1 MAYKE
6 VKEKAERRF
15 VVLSDISCSR
25 VIRFRELV
33 TWRKRICCHTAFL
46 GFICSF
52 AKKKMLQCWHWNCAA
67 EERGSIFELSDLKW
81 GNVWDTWI
89 QNVMQS
95 LQLICIDGHEGSDD
109 NSVGQVSHTKSYS
122 KVFIKQ
128 ECEPGKLKWFSAHVD
143 WTNIWTWLTKRYLY
157 TG

>member
-33 TWRKRICCHTAFL
+33 TCRKRICCHTAFL

-52 AKKKMLQCWHWNCAA
+52 GK
-67 EERGSIFELSDLKW
+67 
-81 GNVWDTWI
+81 
-89 QNVMQS
+89 
-95 LQLICIDGHEGSDD
+95 
-109 NSVGQVSHTKSYS
+109 KSYHVGTETALQ
-122 KVFIKQ
+122 KNAVVFFNFLI
-128 ECEPGKLKWFSAHVD
+128 
-143 WTNIWTWLTKRYLY
+143 
-157 TG
+157 